1 MDSIPSIRKQIEI
14 KASEMA
20 NNAYGQRE
28 NGDCGEE
35 VTDTFMGFNPNSVPI
50 ELTVVVFWETSFH
63 YEYWTTHEY
72 EGEIIKGK
80 WDDM

>member
-35 VTDTFMGFNPNSVPI
+35 VTDTFMGF
-50 ELTVVVFWETSFH
+50 
-63 YEYWTTHEY
+63 
-72 EGEIIKGK
+72 
-80 WDDM
+80 